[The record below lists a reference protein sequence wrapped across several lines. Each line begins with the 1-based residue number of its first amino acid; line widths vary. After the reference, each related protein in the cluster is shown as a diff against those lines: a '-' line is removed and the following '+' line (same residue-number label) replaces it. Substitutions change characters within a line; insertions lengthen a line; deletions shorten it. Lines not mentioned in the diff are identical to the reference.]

1 MRRLLCFV
9 AVLLILSAP
18 FALAHSGRTDSDG
31 GHYDRSTGEYHYHHG
46 MSAHQHPGGV
56 CPYATKST
64 VKPTATTKPKTY
76 SSINAYRSDTSVK
89 TATAKPTAAPLA
101 TNPKKGS
108 VSMIDVLLS
117 SDFVCLYLFIV
128 VVILGAVIVRCRIRI
143 EDYQQEIKRTVSQ
156 SLAISD
162 ANIELKRR
170 SKLVEAQAKEN
181 DQIRKDTVRSRQSSA
196 KWCAMYN
203 ASNDRCKVLQQHLN
217 DLKMEN
223 AIIRAAL
230 SNSSDAN
237 QVNAQVYVS
246 TFGHGKYH
254 TAIHG
259 NWNEY
264 KLISLKSAIAKG
276 YTPCSICFLPVL
288 HDSKRKP

>member
-1 MRRLLCFV
+1 MRRLLCFAV
-9 AVLLILSAP
+9 VLLVLAVP
-18 FALAHSGRTDSDG
+18 LALAHPGRTDSDG

-56 CPYATKST
+56 CPYDDKPAAT
-64 VKPTATTKPKTY
+64 VKPTKFA
-76 SSINAYRSDTSVK
+76 SVNAYRSNTSVK
-89 TATAKPTAAPLA
+89 TVSAKPTTAPLA

-170 SKLVEAQAKEN
+170 SKFVEAQAKEN
-181 DQIRKDTVRSRQSSA
+181 DQIRKDTVSSRQSSA

-276 YTPCSICFLPVL
+276 YTPCCICFMPVL
-288 HDSKRKP
+288 HDSKRRS